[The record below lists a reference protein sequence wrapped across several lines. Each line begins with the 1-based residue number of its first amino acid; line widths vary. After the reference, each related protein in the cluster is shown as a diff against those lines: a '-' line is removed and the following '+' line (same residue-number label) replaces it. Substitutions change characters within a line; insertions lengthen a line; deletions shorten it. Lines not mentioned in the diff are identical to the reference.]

1 MPTFMPIM
9 SVSETDGQVQSDTL
23 LPTPSGIRSAA
34 QQLQAY
40 GCETPLTKSSVLAK
54 DLNAH
59 VWIKNETVSPIRC
72 FKHRGALTHLLRV
85 GDHTRAATVVTSSTG
100 NHGLGVAYAAKQLG
114 SLAHIFL
121 PRDASSVK
129 RSAIEQLGAT
139 IHHFGKDID
148 EAKGEARM
156 FAAEQGYGFVDD
168 GESLDVI
175 EGAGTAGL
183 EIVRLLKNI
192 DFVFVPMG
200 SGSLVSGCACAVKS
214 TSPNTKVIAVQSSGS
229 RAMAESFRQRRT
241 VSLSISTV
249 ADGLVCREP
258 ADLALRSL
266 LAFVDDV
273 EIVEDAQILSSV
285 CDLAV
290 NCGLLVEPSGAAA
303 LAGARNRRAE
313 IADRRVVIMATGA
326 NISRETLELLGLSA

>member
-1 MPTFMPIM
+1 MPIM
-9 SVSETDGQVQSDTL
+9 NIAETDAQVQSNAL
-23 LPTPSGIRSAA
+23 LPTSSGIRAA
-34 QQLQAY
+34 AEQLQAY
-40 GCETPLTKSSVLAK
+40 TCETPLTKSSVLAEE
-54 DLNAH
+54 LNAD

-72 FKHRGALTHLLRV
+72 FKHRGALTHLLRARNN
-85 GDHTRAATVVTSSTG
+85 TPLATVVTSSTG

-121 PRDASSVK
+121 PWDAGTVK
-129 RSAIEQLGAT
+129 RIAIERLGAT
-139 IHHFGKDID
+139 IHPFGNDID

-156 FAAEQGYGFVDD
+156 FAAEHGYGFVDD

-183 EIVRLLKNI
+183 EIVRLLENV

-200 SGSLVSGCACAVKS
+200 SGSLVSGCACAVKAA
-214 TSPNTKVIAVQSSGS
+214 SPKTKVIAVQSSGS
-229 RAMAESFRQRRT
+229 RAMAESFRQRRA

-303 LAGARNRRAE
+303 LAGARNRCTE
-313 IADRRVVIMATGA
+313 ITDRRVVIMATGA
-326 NISRETLELLGLSA
+326 NISRETLESLGLAA